1 MKKVMFLAG
10 LLSGA
15 VLAQNWRVLAKGG
28 MKAGDQAGRWLSET
42 TQQAMEDLAD
52 MRAEVLEELS
62 SQEPEP

>member
-10 LLSGA
+10 LVSGA

-28 MKAGDQAGRWLSET
+28 IKVGYQTGRWLSET

-62 SQEPEP
+62 SQEPEA